1 MIKTHFFTIVNKM
14 IEKFIDISFTV
25 DLLSLVLSN
34 WPYYIIYMLFVYLER
49 VFSYAPRETNITS
62 MQKVIQNDVAMIWNF
77 QDHITYSY
85 FWIYCLHKHIVIYF
99 AIHGEC
105 NNLNGCN
112 VIAYDVEIGRKEIE
126 YVMMIQFFFIS
137 LSQKNWSMLP
147 LAFVTSSTYFT
158 TLSFFLSFMC
168 G

>member
-1 MIKTHFFTIVNKM
+1 MICFVGFEQLTLTYNLHVVYLSQWSVIIRALRNFFYIHTEGY
-14 IEKFIDISFTV
+14 EKWWYVDIKFS
-25 DLLSLVLSN
+25 SS
-34 WPYYIIYMLFVYLER
+34 YYIFL
-49 VFSYAPRETNITS
+49 
-62 MQKVIQNDVAMIWNF
+62 
-77 QDHITYSY
+77 

-112 VIAYDVEIGRKEIE
+112 VIAYDVGIGRKEIE

-147 LAFVTSSTYFT
+147 LAFVASSTYFT

>member
-1 MIKTHFFTIVNKM
+1 MSISNECFLTRPEKLILHLCSLFKM
-14 IEKFIDISFTV
+14 MLRWYEIFK
-25 DLLSLVLSN
+25 
-34 WPYYIIYMLFVYLER
+34 IILR
-49 VFSYAPRETNITS
+49 I
-62 MQKVIQNDVAMIWNF
+62 
-77 QDHITYSY
+77 
-85 FWIYCLHKHIVIYF
+85 FWIYCLQKHIVIYF

-112 VIAYDVEIGRKEIE
+112 VIAYDVGIGRKEIE

-168 G
+168 GKKPLCHVITLMHALINVP